1 MDKNIFLIMTN
12 GIIDLSLVC
21 HKKRRQKAKEYKR
34 YDYDDNP
41 FFKIHCRSELK
52 ISPNFFISSPYLVQS
67 PSRCARRA
75 VS

>member
-21 HKKRRQKAKEYKR
+21 HKQRRQEAKECKC
-34 YDYDDNP
+34 YDYNNNP
-41 FFKIHCRSELK
+41 FFKIHCRSLLK
-52 ISPNFFISSPYLVQS
+52 ISPNFLISSPYLVQS